1 MGTERTDLVASSAGR
16 LSDLPQEPGLP
27 YFGIVLSLKPERA
40 HLDLEAIALRHGRN
54 FGYRFLGRPGIGIVD
69 AEVARSVFQDRP
81 DAIRRFMA
89 IEEELG
95 AIGLLGVFA
104 AEGKDWRRQRRL
116 INPSFHA
123 AHLDSFAEA
132 IERVT
137 ARFSDHL
144 SHAAA
149 RGDVLDVVAEL
160 MRYTVDITTSVAF
173 GRDFDSIGAGDGT
186 LQKQL
191 GEVFRGIN
199 RRLFSPIRYWRYL
212 PFLDRSFNRAVTEMH
227 AFMKTLVEERRAELH
242 DSPPAP
248 GHRSRTLLES
258 MIRAHDEEGAEH
270 PLTDDEIIANVFTV
284 LLAGEDTTAN
294 TVAWALHYLATRP
307 DVFAHARAEVDAALG
322 DALVPT
328 LEQAKHFQY
337 IDAIVHESLRLRSP
351 APFAGLETTRDTVI
365 GGVMVPKG
373 AMVSVLTRLIST
385 SPANFGDPD
394 SFRPE
399 RWLSHA
405 PEDTRPHNPRALM
418 AFGSGPR
425 VCPGRGLAL
434 LEAAMV
440 LAMIVRRF
448 DLEAVDS
455 ASVREVLAFTMQPE
469 GVRVRFHERKDL
481 VRVPKEG

>member
-27 YFGIVLSLKPERA
+27 YFGIVLSLAPERA

-69 AEVARSVFQDRP
+69 AEVARAVFQDRP

-123 AHLDSFAEA
+123 GHLDSFADA

-144 SHAAA
+144 GEAAA
-149 RGDVLDVVAEL
+149 KGDVLDVVAEL
-160 MRYTVDITTSVAF
+160 MRYTVDITTSVSF
-173 GRDFDSIGAGDGT
+173 GRDFDSIRAGDGT
-186 LQKQL
+186 LQKHL
-191 GEVFRGIN
+191 TEVFRGIN
-199 RRLFSPIRYWRYL
+199 RRLFS
-212 PFLDRSFNRAVTEMH
+212 FVDRSFNRAVTEMH
-227 AFMKTLVEERRAELH
+227 AFMKTLVEERRAELR

-270 PLTDDEIIANVFTV
+270 PFTDEEVIANVFTL

-307 DVFAHARAEVDAALG
+307 DVFARARAEVDTALG

-399 RWLSHA
+399 RWLAHA
-405 PEDTRPHNPRALM
+405 PEDTRPHNPRAMM

-448 DLEAVDS
+448 DLEAIDP

-481 VRVPKEG
+481 VRVPLAS